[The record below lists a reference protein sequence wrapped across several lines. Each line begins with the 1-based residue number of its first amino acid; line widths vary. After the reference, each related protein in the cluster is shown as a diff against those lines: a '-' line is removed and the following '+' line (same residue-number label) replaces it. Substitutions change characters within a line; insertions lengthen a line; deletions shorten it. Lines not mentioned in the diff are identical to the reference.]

1 MPGTL
6 YVVAT
11 PIGNLDD
18 LAPRARR
25 VLSEVALIACEDTR
39 HTAKLLARFGI
50 DNRML
55 SCHKFNERER
65 LEPILTALRAGHD
78 VALVSDGG
86 TPGVSDPGAL
96 LVGAVHDAGLRV
108 SPIPGPSAVVAVLA
122 VAGFEGTRFVFEG
135 FLPHRA
141 GERRR
146 RLRELRDETRTIVA
160 FETPHRIAAALRDIG
175 DVFGR
180 ERALAL
186 GRELTKQHETV
197 LRGTAT
203 EVASALTRQPLRGE
217 IVLAIAG
224 ATGRHTP
231 TEDDRAVERVRAGWG
246 AALAE
251 AGGDRREALRRAARA
266 LGLKRAELRRY
277 LDELGE

>member
-135 FLPHRA
+135 FLPHRV

-224 ATGRHTP
+224 ATGRPTP
-231 TEDDRAVERVRAGWG
+231 TEDDRAVERVRAAWS